1 MDLGKAVAK
10 RIAVWGVLGLVG
22 GGFAADMLWRQ
33 KGAQEQ
39 ASLRAQQTEELQR
52 LQAQVKSLTD
62 ELAAERLRREALERS
77 VSEGRK

>member
-33 KGAQEQ
+33 KSAHEQ
-39 ASLRAQQTEELQR
+39 AA
-52 LQAQVKSLTD
+52 LQAQQAQEMQRLAEQVKALTD
-62 ELAAERLRREALERS
+62 QLAAERLRREALERS
-77 VSEGRK
+77 LSEGKK

>member
-33 KGAQEQ
+33 KSAQEQ
-39 ASLRAQQTEELQR
+39 AALQAQQTQEMQR
-52 LQAQVKSLTD
+52 LAEQVKALTD
-62 ELAAERLRREALERS
+62 QLDAERLRREALERS
-77 VSEGRK
+77 LSEGKK